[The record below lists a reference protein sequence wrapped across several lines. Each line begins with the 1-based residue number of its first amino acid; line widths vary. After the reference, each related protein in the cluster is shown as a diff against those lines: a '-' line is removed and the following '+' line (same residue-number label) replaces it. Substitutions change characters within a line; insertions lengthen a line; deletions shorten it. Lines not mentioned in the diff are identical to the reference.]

1 MIEAAFTAQVTAR
14 TSVKL
19 SRNMEV
25 NGTDY
30 RLLLEETPIFAR
42 DPNYVVYE
50 IQIATYFYIP
60 FSKFKKKIR
69 FAFFSLTAK
78 YFVKVKQDNKFFH
91 IWL

>member
-1 MIEAAFTAQVTAR
+1 MTFVETYVI
-14 TSVKL
+14 
-19 SRNMEV
+19 
-25 NGTDY
+25 
-30 RLLLEETPIFAR
+30 LEETPIFAR